1 MLTVKGVV
9 LEGPK
14 NEKAINGY
22 SELLGLSK
30 HPKNLEPYHDDNYRD
45 AMTDSSITE
54 DTKKE
59 IRYPV
64 SSEYLAKFANVSLK
78 SKMIFSYRFKLGEYG
93 AKALIMYLELGL
105 EDPWVPLNLGGVIN
119 ARRLVA
125 MAQLN
130 EKFFS
135 EIFVRHLKEEA
146 SKEEEEEKEYLADT
160 GEEKKATIIPE
171 ADKAAYHSEKDS
183 KNDEKKD
190 DKENKEVKDE
200 KKKEE
205 TKKESKKEDKDVK
218 VESKGEYKEDS
229 SKVINITPKAKEE
242 VKDEK
247 KKEETKK
254 ESKKEDK
261 DVKVESKGEYKEDS
275 SKVINITPKAKEEV
289 KDEKKGDPIVIATRL
304 KNDMEKISE
313 YVDLKSFES
322 VPKVKKDFN
331 SKEKQAIIKRLS
343 DMLEKA
349 EVKNDKG
356 ECLLDDL
363 IGRKLRCLPS
373 LYKYHGNFVLRDI
386 ETKFF
391 IWVRKDSVE
400 EYSGENGYSNLM
412 KSINEAHK
420 ANKNIKKQEKEQQR
434 KQNDKKATA

>member
-247 KKEETKK
+247 K
-254 ESKKEDK
+254 
-261 DVKVESKGEYKEDS
+261 
-275 SKVINITPKAKEEV
+275 
-289 KDEKKGDPIVIATRL
+289 GDPIVIATRL

-386 ETKFF
+386 KDKFF
-391 IWVRKDSVE
+391 IWVRKDTIE

>member
-135 EIFVRHLKEEA
+135 EVFVRHLNEEA
-146 SKEEEEEKEYLADT
+146 SKEEVEEKEYLADT

-190 DKENKEVKDE
+190 DKENK
-200 KKKEE
+200 
-205 TKKESKKEDKDVK
+205 
-218 VESKGEYKEDS
+218 
-229 SKVINITPKAKEE
+229 E

-373 LYKYHGNFVLRDI
+373 LYRYHGNFVLRDI
-386 ETKFF
+386 KDKFF
-391 IWVRKDSVE
+391 IWVRKDTIE

-420 ANKNIKKQEKEQQR
+420 DNKNIKKQEKEQQR
-434 KQNDKKATA
+434 KQNEKATA

>member
-247 KKEETKK
+247 K
-254 ESKKEDK
+254 
-261 DVKVESKGEYKEDS
+261 
-275 SKVINITPKAKEEV
+275 
-289 KDEKKGDPIVIATRL
+289 GDPIVIATRL

-349 EVKNDKG
+349 EVKNGKG

-420 ANKNIKKQEKEQQR
+420 ANKNIKNQEQQR
-434 KQNDKKATA
+434 KQNEKATA

>member
-1 MLTVKGVV
+1 MPINFIFIRRVFSMLTVKGVV

-247 KKEETKK
+247 K
-254 ESKKEDK
+254 
-261 DVKVESKGEYKEDS
+261 
-275 SKVINITPKAKEEV
+275 
-289 KDEKKGDPIVIATRL
+289 GDPIVIATRL

>member
-247 KKEETKK
+247 K
-254 ESKKEDK
+254 
-261 DVKVESKGEYKEDS
+261 
-275 SKVINITPKAKEEV
+275 
-289 KDEKKGDPIVIATRL
+289 GDPIVIATRL

>member
-247 KKEETKK
+247 KSEE
-254 ESKKEDK
+254 
-261 DVKVESKGEYKEDS
+261 
-275 SKVINITPKAKEEV
+275 
-289 KDEKKGDPIVIATRL
+289 PIVIATRL

>member
-1 MLTVKGVV
+1 MPINFIFIRRVFSMLTVKGVV

-247 KKEETKK
+247 K
-254 ESKKEDK
+254 
-261 DVKVESKGEYKEDS
+261 
-275 SKVINITPKAKEEV
+275 
-289 KDEKKGDPIVIATRL
+289 GDPIVIATRL

-420 ANKNIKKQEKEQQR
+420 ANKNIKNQEQQR

>member
-135 EIFVRHLKEEA
+135 EVFVRHLNEEA
-146 SKEEEEEKEYLADT
+146 SKEEVEEKEYLADT

-190 DKENKEVKDE
+190 DKENK
-200 KKKEE
+200 
-205 TKKESKKEDKDVK
+205 
-218 VESKGEYKEDS
+218 
-229 SKVINITPKAKEE
+229 E

-420 ANKNIKKQEKEQQR
+420 ANKNIKKPEKEQQR
-434 KQNDKKATA
+434 KQNEKATA